1 MKNIQREALLV
12 PIIGLL
18 ILSYHM
24 GYFLSDWPF
33 WQVYAILA
41 LAYFAGRFGL
51 KKGRL
56 LKTNLRKARLP
67 VSKALRVLA
76 CSTLYIQATQSIY
89 GKP

>member
-1 MKNIQREALLV
+1 MKNIKREALLV

-51 KKGRL
+51 KKKASKEEPEEG
-56 LKTNLRKARLP
+56 KTAG
-67 VSKALRVLA
+67 
-76 CSTLYIQATQSIY
+76 Q
-89 GKP
+89 

>member
-1 MKNIQREALLV
+1 M
-12 PIIGLL
+12 

-51 KKGRL
+51 KKRASSKDEPQEGKNYRS
-56 LKTNLRKARLP
+56 
-67 VSKALRVLA
+67 VKALPVLA

-89 GKP
+89 GKKHRRKKTP

>member
-1 MKNIQREALLV
+1 MKNIRREALLV

-51 KKGRL
+51 KKRASSKDEPQEG
-56 LKTNLRKARLP
+56 KT
-67 VSKALRVLA
+67 
-76 CSTLYIQATQSIY
+76 TGQ
-89 GKP
+89 

>member
-1 MKNIQREALLV
+1 MKNIKREALLV

-41 LAYFAGRFGL
+41 LAYFAGRFGASS
-51 KKGRL
+51 KDEPQEG
-56 LKTNLRKARLP
+56 KT
-67 VSKALRVLA
+67 
-76 CSTLYIQATQSIY
+76 TGQ
-89 GKP
+89 

>member
-1 MKNIQREALLV
+1 HRALSEHKTLSISWSHYPLLV

-51 KKGRL
+51 KKRASSKDEPQEG
-56 LKTNLRKARLP
+56 KT
-67 VSKALRVLA
+67 
-76 CSTLYIQATQSIY
+76 TGQ
-89 GKP
+89 

>member
-1 MKNIQREALLV
+1 MKNIKREALLV

-33 WQVYAILA
+33 WQVYAIPG
-41 LAYFAGRFGL
+41 AGLLCWSFWTE
-51 KKGRL
+51 KGRL